1 MDDKGTNI
9 QDSDQSKQLELN
21 SLLGEMAKVSHDIQ
35 KETLVDW
42 DRRLDDIYE
51 GAFRHQYSE
60 IFSIITALDSEDT
73 CDINVI
79 PINLRELKNYLEK
92 KEECRYSNQI
102 RKLIDHVS
110 LEVARLSYTKTIA
123 QKQFDRIKD
132 AETQLSQLE
141 SRILKSKKRIGKIAT
156 IVQSAQKE
164 YIAILG
170 IFASILITFF
180 TGISFSN
187 NILSNLATVNAY
199 KICFAICL
207 LGFVVVSITYILF
220 LFLLTILEL
229 DGRNKNIRVEI
240 HEKYIYV
247 IRILGLLLCMDI
259 ILWLIGGTQ
268 LRIIFYNFWE
278 IIAGA
283 TLKLFNYFGWH
294 F

>member
-1 MDDKGTNI
+1 MDDKDTNI
-9 QDSDQSKQLELN
+9 QDSDQSKQLKLN
-21 SLLGEMAKVSHDIQ
+21 RLLGEMAKVSHDIQ
-35 KETLVDW
+35 RETLADW
-42 DRRLDDIYE
+42 DRRLDKIYE
-51 GAFRHQYSE
+51 GEFRHQYSE

-79 PINLRELKNYLEK
+79 SINLRELKFYLEEK
-92 KEECRYSNQI
+92 AECRYSKQI

-123 QKQFDRIKD
+123 KKQFDRIKD

-141 SRILKSKKRIGKIAT
+141 SGIRKSKKKIEKIAM

-187 NILSNLATVNAY
+187 NILNNLATVNIY

-207 LGFVVVSITYILF
+207 LGFVIVSITYILF

-268 LRIIFYNFWE
+268 LRVTFFYFMGSISEVII
-278 IIAGA
+278 
-283 TLKLFNYFGWH
+283 KLFNSLQINI
-294 F
+294 

>member
-1 MDDKGTNI
+1 MDDKNTHL
-9 QDSDQSKQLELN
+9 QDTDQSKQLELN

-35 KETLVDW
+35 IETLADW
-42 DRRLDDIYE
+42 DRRLGGIYE
-51 GAFRHQYSE
+51 DAFRHQYSE
-60 IFSIITALDSEDT
+60 IFSIITTLDSEST
-73 CDINVI
+73 CDINII

-92 KEECRYSNQI
+92 KDDCRYSNQI

-123 QKQFDRIKD
+123 QKQFERIKD

-141 SRILKSKKRIGKIAT
+141 SRILKSKKRIEKIAK

-187 NILSNLATVNAY
+187 NILNNLATVNVY

-207 LGFVVVSITYILF
+207 LGFVIVSITYILF

-240 HEKYIYV
+240 HEKYSYV
-247 IRILGLLLCMDI
+247 IRILGLLLCVDI
-259 ILWLIGGTQ
+259 VLWLIGGTQ
-268 LRIIFYNFWE
+268 LRVIFYNL
-278 IIAGA
+278 GA
-283 TLKLFNYFGWH
+283 SIFSVILKLFNYF
-294 F
+294 